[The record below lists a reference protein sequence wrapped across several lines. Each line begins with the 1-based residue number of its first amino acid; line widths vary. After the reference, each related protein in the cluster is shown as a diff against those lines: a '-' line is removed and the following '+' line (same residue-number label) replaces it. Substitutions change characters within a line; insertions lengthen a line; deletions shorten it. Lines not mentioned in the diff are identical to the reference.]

1 MNWTKYHL
9 SMDMD
14 IGKNMARPLLA
25 IDGFYSSPRSWIL
38 EQEASF
44 VNCGIGGLQRSPNFG
59 HVFRSYI
66 SPRTTHLELSNP
78 CSASFLASQYLRHL
92 FPYTGHLF
100 RYLTNAV
107 K

>member
-1 MNWTKYHL
+1 MRYFYGLDVAIMNWIGYRL

-44 VNCGIGGLQRSPNFG
+44 VNSGMGGHSLVLVQ
-59 HVFRSYI
+59 I
-66 SPRTTHLELSNP
+66 W
-78 CSASFLASQYLRHL
+78 
-92 FPYTGHLF
+92 
-100 RYLTNAV
+100 
-107 K
+107 

>member
-44 VNCGIGGLQRSPNFG
+44 VNCGIGGHS
-59 HVFRSYI
+59 FRNS
-66 SPRTTHLELSNP
+66 HLAHPVGPSDNP
-78 CSASFLASQYLRHL
+78 W
-92 FPYTGHLF
+92 PDI
-100 RYLTNAV
+100 
-107 K
+107 